1 MKYLL
6 DTDAFSD
13 IVRGVPD
20 VEARFARV
28 SRSLM
33 RISTVT

>member
-13 IVRGVPD
+13 IVRGNIN
-20 VEARFARV
+20 VEARFWENGRV
-28 SRSLM
+28 IAKRP
-33 RISTVT
+33 